1 MRQQNQTGNRKE
13 VSQLALSQQAFQVVR
28 AFRPALK
35 CLLLSTGV
43 GFQPRAGPPFRLF
56 QLPVKPSPSKQWNL
70 RDLYSELLE
79 AEKTHYEEVPPA
91 FRLTG
96 PEAAK
101 IIRRLQCE
109 VRHPIA
115 GEWLV

>member
-1 MRQQNQTGNRKE
+1 MEGAGARGCSRVLT
-13 VSQLALSQQAFQVVR
+13 
-28 AFRPALK
+28 FR
-35 CLLLSTGV
+35 
-43 GFQPRAGPPFRLF
+43 FPRRPT
-56 QLPVKPSPSKQWNL
+56 SKQWNL